1 MLSRFVGEV
10 DRTSGDAA
18 AGGVEGG
25 VRMRGLEH
33 VPIRQYVEM
42 ACQERVVG
50 IDKDVPG
57 VRIRYSGEEVVAVAD
72 HETWLIGGQLGME
85 HYLWNLGHA

>member
-1 MLSRFVGEV
+1 MLTGFVGEV
-10 DRTSGDAA
+10 DWTSGDAA

-25 VRMRGLEH
+25 VGMRGLEH
-33 VPIRQYVEM
+33 VPIRQYIEM

-57 VRIRYSGEEVVAVAD
+57 VRIRYSGKEVVAVAD
-72 HETWLIGGQLGME
+72 HETWLVGG
-85 HYLWNLGHA
+85 